1 MNQAQDADEAGLK
14 DIAVK
19 LYTDA
24 AELGLS
30 MVYKI
35 LIVKFSNSIKN
46 ILIILLNPKLMS
58 NINNIIIIIENYRYR
73 GKG

>member
-1 MNQAQDADEAGLK
+1 MNQALDADEAGLK

-30 MVYKI
+30 TVSAIY
-35 LIVKFSNSIKN
+35 LV
-46 ILIILLNPKLMS
+46 
-58 NINNIIIIIENYRYR
+58 INYDIFLCNWFLW
-73 GKG
+73 